1 MNSNV
6 GGDSNRTSKHYEH
19 FICDRDKMS
28 DARILAL
35 VRGVHST
42 IYIMMV
48 ASIFLLLYAG
58 ATGYLG
64 PWLWFALGLL
74 AVEAIVFAVNGL
86 KCPLTALAVRYG
98 ATTGYAFDTILTER
112 TIRFTFRFFSGL
124 MVISLVL
131 LALRWAGVLG

>member
-6 GGDSNRTSKHYEH
+6 EGDSNRTSKHFEY
-19 FICDRDKMS
+19 FICDRDNMS

-42 IYIMMV
+42 VYIMMV

-58 ATGYLG
+58 ATGYVG
-64 PWLWFALGLL
+64 PWLWVALGLL
-74 AVEAIVFAVNGL
+74 AIETAVFAVNGL

-124 MVISLVL
+124 MVLGLVL